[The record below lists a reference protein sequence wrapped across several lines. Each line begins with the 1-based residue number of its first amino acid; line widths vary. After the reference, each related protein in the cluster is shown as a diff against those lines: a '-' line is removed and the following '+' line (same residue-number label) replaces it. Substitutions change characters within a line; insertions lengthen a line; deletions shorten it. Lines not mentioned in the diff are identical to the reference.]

1 MKKAIIGELSSSLCY
16 SFPMIR
22 VDNDWQSYFDI
33 EQNKDYYISLRA
45 FLKKEYSSHA
55 VFPPMDEIFS
65 AFRLTPL
72 SSVKVV
78 LVGQDPYHE
87 KGQAMGLS
95 FSVRESVCMPPSLQ
109 NIKKE
114 LEMEGYD
121 ISSFSSNLTRWAE
134 QGVLL
139 MNTTLTV
146 REHEPLSH
154 AGMGWERFT
163 NRCIEILNEDPS
175 PKVFLLWGGNARGKK
190 TMITNPSHLV
200 LESAHPSPLSAYR
213 GFFGNNHFKKTNDF
227 LSSNGLEKII
237 W

>member
-1 MKKAIIGELSSSLCY
+1 MKKEIIVKLFPPVCY

-33 EQNKDYYISLRA
+33 EQKKNYYLSLRS
-45 FLKKEYSSHA
+45 FLKKEYSSHT

-65 AFRLTPL
+65 AFLLTPL
-72 SSVKVV
+72 SNVKVV

-95 FSVRESVCMPPSLQ
+95 FSVRESVVMPPSLQ

-114 LEMEGYD
+114 LEMEGFD
-121 ISSFSSNLTRWAE
+121 TSSFSSDLTRWAG

-154 AGMGWERFT
+154 VGRGWETFT
-163 NRCIEILNEDPS
+163 DRCIEILNEDSS
-175 PKVFLLWGGNARGKK
+175 PKVFLLWGSNARRKK

-213 GFFGNNHFKKTNDF
+213 GFFGNNHFRKTNEF
-227 LSSNGLEKII
+227 LISKGRKAIV